1 MITDLN
7 QSFTLGSLESKIK
20 KVNKRVNVSL
30 AQLQIQK
37 FEKASSEGDR
47 IFFQA
52 MEEVLDSIAPLIE
65 SDERYRRHAIVE
77 RLTVPD
83 RVFKFKVTWLD
94 DANNIQV
101 NTGYR
106 VQFNN
111 SLGPYKGGIRFHPSV
126 NEGIL
131 KFLGFEQILKNS
143 LTGLPMGGAK
153 GGSDFDPKGKSDF
166 EVMKFCA
173 AFMTE
178 LHKHIGP
185 RIDVPAGDI
194 GVGAREIGYLFGE
207 YKKITSTYDGVLTGK
222 PFMFGG
228 SLMRPE
234 ATGYGVV
241 YFTQAMLEQENKEP
255 LKGKVC
261 TVSGAG
267 NVAIHTIEKLQE
279 LGALVVTC
287 SDSRGTIYDS
297 RGIDLALLKEL
308 KLQKRVNLEEYLI
321 TYPEAR
327 YIPVEEYP
335 EGGHAVWSIPCYAA
349 FPCATQNELWEADAK
364 ALVANGCVSVSEG
377 ANMPS
382 TPEAIAVLLENKI
395 CFAPA
400 KAANAGGVVV
410 SSFEMSQNAA
420 MAKWSFEKVDAKLKE
435 TMRQICKRVALTAK
449 DYGVEGNYVDG
460 ANIAGFKKVAD
471 AMIAEGI

>member
-1 MITDLN
+1 MSIAET
-7 QSFTLGSLESKIK
+7 EIK
-20 KVNKRVNVSL
+20 KFEHGNCAENNV
-30 AQLQIQK
+30 
-37 FEKASSEGDR
+37 FY
-47 IFFQA
+47 QA
-52 MEEVLDSIAPLIE
+52 MEEVIYSIAPLLE
-65 SDERYRRHAIVE
+65 ADDRYSRYAILD
-77 RLTVPD
+77 RLVVPD
-83 RVFKFKVTWLD
+83 RVIKFKVTWLD
-94 DANNIQV
+94 DENQIQV

-111 SLGPYKGGIRFHPSV
+111 ALGPYKGGLRFHPSV

-143 LTGLPMGGAK
+143 LTGLPIGGGK

-178 LHKHIGP
+178 LHKYIGP
-185 RIDVPAGDI
+185 RMDVPAGDI

-207 YKKITSTYDGVLTGK
+207 YKKITSSYEGALTGK
-222 PFMFGG
+222 PFFFGG

-241 YFTQAMLEQENKEP
+241 YFTQSMLEIENKEP
-255 LKGKVC
+255 LAGKIC

-267 NVAIHTIEKLQE
+267 NVALHVIEKLQDI
-279 LGALVVTC
+279 GAIVVTC
-287 SDSRGTIYDS
+287 SDSHGTIYDS
-297 RGIDLALLKEL
+297 RGVDLELLKEL
-308 KLQKRVNLEEYLI
+308 KLNRRTSLEEYVQ
-321 TYPEAR
+321 THTEAK
-327 YIPVEEYP
+327 YIPVSEYP
-335 EGGHAVWSIPCYAA
+335 EGEHAVWNIPCYAA
-349 FPCATQNELWEADAK
+349 FPCATQNELYEADAQN
-364 ALVANGCVSVSEG
+364 LIQNGCVSVSEG

-382 TPEAIAVLLENKI
+382 TPSAIALLQSHKV

-400 KAANAGGVVV
+400 KAANAGGVAV
-410 SSFEMSQNAA
+410 SEFEMSQNAS
-420 MAKWSFEKVDAKLKE
+420 MSKWSYAKVDERLKE
-435 TMRQICKRVALTAK
+435 TMQMICKRVALTAK

>member
-1 MITDLN
+1 MSIA
-7 QSFTLGSLESKIK
+7 EIEIK
-20 KVNKRVNVSL
+20 K
-30 AQLQIQK
+30 
-37 FEKASSEGDR
+37 FENENCEQDKV
-47 IFFQA
+47 FYQA
-52 MEEVLDSIAPLIE
+52 MEEVIYSIAPLLE
-65 SDERYRRHAIVE
+65 SDDRYRKNSILE
-77 RLTVPD
+77 RLVVPD
-83 RVFKFKVTWLD
+83 RIFKFKVVWMD
-94 DANNIQV
+94 DNQNIKV

-111 SLGPYKGGIRFHPSV
+111 ALGPYKGGLRFHPTV

-143 LTGLPMGGAK
+143 LTGLPIGGGK

-166 EVMKFCA
+166 EVMKFCS

-178 LHKHIGP
+178 LHKYIGP
-185 RIDVPAGDI
+185 RIDIPAGDI
-194 GVGAREIGYLFGE
+194 GVGGREIGYLFGE
-207 YKKITSTYDGVLTGK
+207 YKKITSSYEGVLTGK

-234 ATGYGVV
+234 ATGYGAV
-241 YFTQAMLEQENKEP
+241 YFTETMLEMEGKES
-255 LKGKVC
+255 LEGKIC

-267 NVAIHTIEKLQE
+267 NVALHAIEKLQQ
-279 LGALVVTC
+279 LGAIAVSCT
-287 SDSRGTIYDS
+287 DSKGTIHDP
-297 RGIDLALLKEL
+297 RGVDLELLKDM
-308 KLQKRVNLEEYLI
+308 KLVKRASLEKYVD
-321 TYPEAR
+321 THPEAK

-335 EGGHAVWSIPCYAA
+335 DGAHAVWDIPCYAA
-349 FPCATQNELWEADAK
+349 FPCATQNELNDIDAQN
-364 ALVANGCVSVSEG
+364 LIVNGCISVTEG

-382 TPEAIAVLLENKI
+382 TAKAVNDFLSHKI

-400 KAANAGGVVV
+400 KAANAGGVAV
-410 SSFEMSQNAA
+410 SEFEMAQNAS
-420 MAKWSFEKVDAKLKE
+420 MSKWSFEKVDEKLKT
-435 TMRQICKRVALTAK
+435 TMQQIAKRVALTAK

>member
-1 MITDLN
+1 MLDI
-7 QSFTLGSLESKIK
+7 IK
-20 KVNKRVNVSL
+20 NEFD
-30 AQLQIQK
+30 K
-37 FEKASSEGDR
+37 FKHSNCADDA

-52 MEEVLDSIAPLIE
+52 MEEVITSITPLLE
-65 SDERYRRHAIVE
+65 SDAKYKRYAILD
-77 RLTVPD
+77 RLIIPD
-83 RVFKFKVTWLD
+83 RIIKFKVTWMD
-94 DANNIQV
+94 DKQVIQV

-111 SLGPYKGGIRFHPSV
+111 SLGPYKGGLRFHPTV

-143 LTGLPMGGAK
+143 LTGLPIGGAK

-166 EVMKFCA
+166 EIMKFCS

-178 LHKHIGP
+178 LHKYIGP
-185 RIDVPAGDI
+185 RMDVPAGDI

-222 PFMFGG
+222 PFIFGG

-241 YFTQAMLEQENKEP
+241 YFTEAMLEHERKEP

-267 NVAIHTIEKLQE
+267 NVAIYTIEKLQS
-279 LGALVVTC
+279 LGAIVVSC
-287 SDSRGTIYDS
+287 SDSAGTLYDS
-297 RGIDLALLKEL
+297 RGIDLKLIKEI
-308 KLQKRVNLEEYLI
+308 KLEKRASLEEYLSVNR
-321 TYPEAR
+321 AAN
-327 YIPVEEYP
+327 YIPVADYP
-335 EGGHAVWSIPCYAA
+335 DGGHSVWAIPCYAA
-349 FPCATQNELWEADAK
+349 FPCATQNELTKVDADNLIK
-364 ALVANGCVSVSEG
+364 NGCVSVSEG

-382 TPEAIAVLLENKI
+382 TPEATELFLTHKI

-400 KAANAGGVVV
+400 KAANAGGVSV
-410 SSFEMSQNAA
+410 SEFEMSQNAS
-420 MAKWSFEKVDAKLKE
+420 MQKWSFAKVDEKLKE
-435 TMRQICKRVALTAK
+435 TMQQICKRIALTAK
-449 DYGVEGNYVDG
+449 DYGVEGNYIDG
-460 ANIAGFKKVAD
+460 ANIAGFKRVAD